1 MVSISN
7 REWKSGMNES
17 ELVYKSSYK
26 TLDRAPLNDIIKTK
40 KGLNLYRKLQAEI
53 KHFQRIQNVTVSS
66 SSWWSETSSKN
77 QKNNL
82 KMGT

>member
-40 KGLNLYRKLQAEI
+40 KGLHLYRKLQAEI
-53 KHFQRIQNVTVSS
+53 KHFQRIQNATLSS
-66 SSWWSETSSKN
+66 SSWWSMLTSS
-77 QKNNL
+77 
-82 KMGT
+82 